1 MSKILRNQEIAAI
14 DKLSASVLEGI
25 DTTFIC
31 TAMKG
36 HVSDVFL
43 KQTLDNWCKSKGNF
57 LIFIAILVRLH
68 KKVSLK
74 L

>member
-43 KQTLDNWCKSKGNF
+43 NWITGARVKVTF